1 MDNGASL
8 KKVTTGGMIV
18 FDDPD
23 RLCLVLKGRIITVA
37 PGQRQEVGPGGMIG
51 SSVQAYAAENSELL
65 FINPEKLR
73 ELRPDLAA
81 RIIDS
86 KPAGTEVRGKRP
98 EAGENRRQ
106 EVRGQTGAEAGSQKK
121 TEAEKSQIPASDY
134 SKPVERTAYAYSV
147 DVQCPV
153 CGDHFQASKLFE
165 SKLKQLN
172 HDTELRTRFEDIE
185 PIHYK
190 AWVCPGCLY
199 ANFMNRFSGL
209 SASQRSSLQQTITSR
224 KDILAGLPK
233 PGGNT
238 ERAINDYRLVIECLT
253 QIKAPANVTAS
264 AWLNLAWLYDDAGDV
279 EAATAAR
286 QNSLAAYEQFYFQE
300 RSLTPS
306 MEFQALYIIGE
317 LNKRLGNIRKA
328 HEYFLKVLHYKGHN
342 MAMLTELARDS
353 LQELKNMAKE
363 TA

>member
-1 MDNGASL
+1 MSR
-8 KKVTTGGMIV
+8 
-18 FDDPD
+18 D
-23 RLCLVLKGRIITVA
+23 RKW
-37 PGQRQEVGPGGMIG
+37 
-51 SSVQAYAAENSELL
+51 
-65 FINPEKLR
+65 
-73 ELRPDLAA
+73 
-81 RIIDS
+81 
-86 KPAGTEVRGKRP
+86 
-98 EAGENRRQ
+98 
-106 EVRGQTGAEAGSQKK
+106 KK
-121 TEAEKSQIPASDY
+121 TEAEKSQTPSSDV
-134 SKPVERTAYAYSV
+134 SKPAERTAYVYSV

-153 CGDHFQASKLFE
+153 CGDHFQANKLFE
-165 SKLKQLN
+165 SKLKQVN

-185 PIHYK
+185 PVHYK

-209 SASQRSSLQQTITSR
+209 SASQRSALKETIVLR
-224 KDILAGLPK
+224 KGVLAGLPK
-233 PGGNT
+233 PDGSA
-238 ERAINDYRLVIECLT
+238 EQAINDYRLVIECLT
-253 QIKAPANVTAS
+253 QIKAAANVTAS
-264 AWLNLAWLYDDAGDV
+264 AWLNLAWLYDDVGDV

-300 RSLTPS
+300 RSLAPS

-317 LNKRLGNIRKA
+317 LNKRLGNTRKA

>member
-1 MDNGASL
+1 MQG
-8 KKVTTGGMIV
+8 
-18 FDDPD
+18 
-23 RLCLVLKGRIITVA
+23 
-37 PGQRQEVGPGGMIG
+37 
-51 SSVQAYAAENSELL
+51 
-65 FINPEKLR
+65 
-73 ELRPDLAA
+73 
-81 RIIDS
+81 
-86 KPAGTEVRGKRP
+86 
-98 EAGENRRQ
+98 
-106 EVRGQTGAEAGSQKK
+106 
-121 TEAEKSQIPASDY
+121 
-134 SKPVERTAYAYSV
+134 
-147 DVQCPV
+147 
-153 CGDHFQASKLFE
+153 HFKANKLFE

-190 AWVCPGCLY
+190 VWVCPGCLY
-199 ANFMNRFSGL
+199 ANFVNRFSDL
-209 SASQRSSLQQTITSR
+209 SASQRSTLKESVR
-224 KDILAGLPK
+224 KTKGHPSQVFPK
-233 PGGNT
+233 PGGDA
-238 ERAINDYRLVIECLT
+238 EKAINDFRLADRVPDADQSRCQRYLP
-253 QIKAPANVTAS
+253 APGSTWHGCMTTWAM
-264 AWLNLAWLYDDAGDV
+264 WRL
-279 EAATAAR
+279 ATAAR